1 MNAEFL
7 EKYIVISS
15 KTTTT
20 GEGQEAVT
28 VTTYSTPNVRK
39 NLAPISFIGA
49 VVVTDDDLTAYTVE
63 SAVKASAAATT
74 ITVVAGPYT
83 LTYTI
88 ATGGIAVAK
97 S

>member
-15 KTTTT
+15 ETT
-20 GEGQEAVT
+20 GEGNEA
-28 VTTYSTPNVRK
+28 VTTYSAPKARK
-39 NLAPISFIGA
+39 NLAPISFVGA
-49 VVVTDDDLTAYTVE
+49 IVVTDDELEAYPVE

-74 ITVVAGPYT
+74 IAIVAGPYT

-88 ATGGIAVAK
+88 ATGVFAVAK

>member
-15 KTTTT
+15 ETKNST
-20 GEGQEAVT
+20 
-28 VTTYSTPNVRK
+28 TTYSAPAVRK
-39 NLAPISFIGA
+39 NLAPISFVGA
-49 VVVTDDDLTAYTVE
+49 IVATDDELEAYPVE

-74 ITVVAGPYT
+74 IAIVAGPYT

-88 ATGGIAVAK
+88 ATGAFTVAK
-97 S
+97 A

>member
-15 KTTTT
+15 ETKNST
-20 GEGQEAVT
+20 
-28 VTTYSTPNVRK
+28 TTYSTPDVRK
-39 NLAPISFIGA
+39 NLAPISFVGA
-49 VVVTDDDLTAYTVE
+49 IVATDDDLEAYPVE

-74 ITVVAGPYT
+74 IAVVAGPYT

-88 ATGGIAVAK
+88 ATGKISVAK
-97 S
+97 A

>member
-15 KTTTT
+15 KTT
-20 GEGQEAVT
+20 GEGVSA
-28 VTTYSTPNVRK
+28 VTTYSTPKVRK

-49 VVVTDDDLTAYTVE
+49 IVETEDHLEAYPVE

-74 ITVVAGPYT
+74 IAVVAGPYT

-88 ATGGIAVAK
+88 ATGEFTVAK

>member
-7 EKYIVISS
+7 EKYLIVSS
-15 KTTTT
+15 ETT

-28 VTTYSTPNVRK
+28 TYSVPAVRK
-39 NLAPISFIGA
+39 NLAPISFVGA
-49 VVVTDDDLTAYTVE
+49 IVATDDELEAYPVE

-74 ITVVAGPYT
+74 IAIVAGPYT

-88 ATGGIAVAK
+88 ATGVFAVAK

>member
-15 KTTTT
+15 RTT
-20 GEGQEAVT
+20 GEGQQA
-28 VTTYSTPNVRK
+28 VTTYSTPDVRK

-49 VVVTDDDLTAYTVE
+49 VVVSDDDLTAYPVE

-74 ITVVAGPYT
+74 IAVVAGPYT
-83 LTYTI
+83 RTYTI
-88 ATGGIAVAK
+88 AAGVVAVAK

>member
-15 KTTTT
+15 ETT
-20 GEGQEAVT
+20 GEGVSA
-28 VTTYSTPNVRK
+28 VTTYSAPDVRK
-39 NLAPISFIGA
+39 NLAPISFVGA
-49 VVVTDDDLTAYTVE
+49 VVVTDDDLEAYPVE

-74 ITVVAGPYT
+74 IAVVAGPYT

-88 ATGGIAVAK
+88 ATGKFAVAK

>member
-7 EKYIVISS
+7 EKYLVVSS
-15 KTTTT
+15 ET
-20 GEGQEAVT
+20 EGNA
-28 VTTYSTPNVRK
+28 TTYSVPAVRK
-39 NLAPISFIGA
+39 NLAPISFVGA
-49 VVVTDDDLTAYTVE
+49 IVATDDELEAYPVE

-74 ITVVAGPYT
+74 IAIVAGPYT

-88 ATGGIAVAK
+88 ATGVFTVAK

>member
-15 KTTTT
+15 ETT
-20 GEGQEAVT
+20 GEGQQA
-28 VTTYSTPNVRK
+28 VTTYSTPNLRK

-49 VVVTDDDLTAYTVE
+49 VVVTGDDLTAYTVE
-63 SAVKASAAATT
+63 SAVKASAAAIT
-74 ITVVAGPYT
+74 ITVVAGPYA

-88 ATGGIAVAK
+88 ATGVVAVAK

>member
-7 EKYIVISS
+7 EKYIIVSS
-15 KTTTT
+15 KTT
-20 GEGQEAVT
+20 GEGQQA

-49 VVVTDDDLTAYTVE
+49 VVVTDDDLTAYPVE

-74 ITVVAGPYT
+74 IAVVAGPYT

-88 ATGGIAVAK
+88 ATGVFAVAK

>member
-15 KTTTT
+15 KTT
-20 GEGQEAVT
+20 GEGAQAVT
-28 VTTYSTPNVRK
+28 AYSTHDLRK

-49 VVVTDDDLTAYTVE
+49 IVVTDDDLAAYPVE
-63 SAVKASAAATT
+63 SAEKASAAATT
-74 ITVVAGPYT
+74 IAIVAGPYT

-88 ATGGIAVAK
+88 ATGKVAVTK
-97 S
+97 E

>member
-15 KTTTT
+15 ETT
-20 GEGQEAVT
+20 GEGNEA
-28 VTTYSTPNVRK
+28 VTTYSAPPTVHK

-49 VVVTDDDLTAYTVE
+49 IVVTDDDLEAYPVE

-74 ITVVAGPYT
+74 IAVVAGPYT

-88 ATGGIAVAK
+88 ATGVFAVAK

>member
-15 KTTTT
+15 RTT
-20 GEGQEAVT
+20 GEGQQA
-28 VTTYSTPNVRK
+28 VTTYSTPDVRK

-49 VVVTDDDLTAYTVE
+49 VVVSDDDLTAYPVE

-74 ITVVAGPYT
+74 IAVVAGPYT

-88 ATGGIAVAK
+88 ATGVFAVAK

>member
-15 KTTTT
+15 KTT
-20 GEGQEAVT
+20 GEGAGAT
-28 VTTYSTPNVRK
+28 TTYSAPAVRK

-49 VVVTDDDLTAYTVE
+49 IVVTDNDLEAYPVE

-74 ITVVAGPYT
+74 IAVVAGPYT

-88 ATGGIAVAK
+88 ATGVFTVAK

>member
-15 KTTTT
+15 KTT
-20 GEGQEAVT
+20 GEGAGAT
-28 VTTYSTPNVRK
+28 TTYSVPKARK
-39 NLAPISFIGA
+39 NLAPISFMGA
-49 VVVTDDDLTAYTVE
+49 IVTTDDDLEAYSVA

-74 ITVVAGPYT
+74 IAIVAGPYT

-88 ATGGIAVAK
+88 ATGVFTVAK
-97 S
+97 E

>member
-15 KTTTT
+15 KTT
-20 GEGQEAVT
+20 GEGAQA
-28 VTTYSTPNVRK
+28 VTTYSTPDLRK

-49 VVVTDDDLTAYTVE
+49 IVVTDDDLAAYPVE
-63 SAVKASAAATT
+63 SAVKASVAATT
-74 ITVVAGPYT
+74 IAIVAGPYT

-88 ATGGIAVAK
+88 ATGKIAVTK
-97 S
+97 E

>member
-15 KTTTT
+15 RTT
-20 GEGQEAVT
+20 GEGQQA
-28 VTTYSTPNVRK
+28 VTTYSTPDVRK

-49 VVVTDDDLTAYTVE
+49 VVVSDDDLTAYPVE

-74 ITVVAGPYT
+74 ITVVAGDYT

-88 ATGGIAVAK
+88 ATGNIAVAK

>member
-7 EKYIVISS
+7 EKYLVISS
-15 KTTTT
+15 ETKNN
-20 GEGQEAVT
+20 A
-28 VTTYSTPNVRK
+28 TTYSVPAVRK
-39 NLAPISFIGA
+39 NLAPISFVGA
-49 VVVTDDDLTAYTVE
+49 IVATDDELEAYPVE

-74 ITVVAGPYT
+74 IAIVAGPYT

-88 ATGGIAVAK
+88 ATGAFTVAK

>member
-15 KTTTT
+15 KTT
-20 GEGQEAVT
+20 GEGQQA

-49 VVVTDDDLTAYTVE
+49 VVVTDDDLTAYPVE

-74 ITVVAGPYT
+74 IAVVAGPYT

-88 ATGGIAVAK
+88 ATGVFAVAK

>member
-15 KTTTT
+15 KTT
-20 GEGQEAVT
+20 GEGQQA
-28 VTTYSTPNVRK
+28 VTTYSTPGVRK

-49 VVVTDDDLTAYTVE
+49 VVVSDDDLTAYPVE

-74 ITVVAGPYT
+74 IAIVAGPYT

-88 ATGGIAVAK
+88 ATGVFAVAK

>member
-7 EKYIVISS
+7 EKYIIVSS
-15 KTTTT
+15 KTT
-20 GEGQEAVT
+20 GEGQQA

-49 VVVTDDDLTAYTVE
+49 VVVSDDDLTAYPVE

-74 ITVVAGPYT
+74 IAVVAGPYT

-88 ATGGIAVAK
+88 ATGKFTVAK

>member
-15 KTTTT
+15 KTT
-20 GEGQEAVT
+20 GEGQQA
-28 VTTYSTPNVRK
+28 VTTYSTPDFRK

-49 VVVTDDDLTAYTVE
+49 IVVTDDDLTACPVE

-74 ITVVAGPYT
+74 IAVVAGPYT
-83 LTYTI
+83 LTHTI
-88 ATGGIAVAK
+88 ATGKIAVSK
-97 S
+97 G

>member
-15 KTTTT
+15 ETT
-20 GEGQEAVT
+20 GEGVNA
-28 VTTYSTPNVRK
+28 VTTYSAPKARK

-49 VVVTDDDLTAYTVE
+49 VVVTDDDLTAYPVE
-63 SAVKASAAATT
+63 SAVKASAAAAT

-88 ATGGIAVAK
+88 ATGEFTVEK
-97 S
+97 DDE

>member
-15 KTTTT
+15 KTT
-20 GEGQEAVT
+20 GEGQQA
-28 VTTYSTPNVRK
+28 VTTYSTPDVRK

-49 VVVTDDDLTAYTVE
+49 VVVSNDDLTAYPVG

-74 ITVVAGPYT
+74 IAVVAGPYT

-88 ATGGIAVAK
+88 ATGKFAVAK

>member
-15 KTTTT
+15 ETT
-20 GEGQEAVT
+20 GEGAGAT
-28 VTTYSTPNVRK
+28 TTYSVPKVRK
-39 NLAPISFIGA
+39 NLAPISFVGA
-49 VVVTDDDLTAYTVE
+49 IVATDDELEAYPVE

-74 ITVVAGPYT
+74 IAIVAGPFT

-88 ATGGIAVAK
+88 ATGEFTVAK
-97 S
+97 A

>member
-15 KTTTT
+15 KTTGT
-20 GEGQEAVT
+20 GQNA
-28 VTTYSTPNVRK
+28 VTTYSAPDMRK

-49 VVVTDDDLTAYTVE
+49 IVVTDDDLAAYTVG
-63 SAVKASAAATT
+63 SAVKASAEATT
-74 ITVVAGPYT
+74 ITIVAGPYT

-88 ATGGIAVAK
+88 ATGKVAVAK
-97 S
+97 A